1 MTRRL
6 PGPFRIIGT
15 FLICVA
21 CFALAG
27 GHWAVLQTIAWAQMV
42 RDYSKNVPVG
52 EAIVRTL
59 SGEYPCGMCTRISAE
74 RQKEEK
80 APAVVKVEK
89 KAEICPFS
97 MRELL
102 RQPEVREYW
111 YPRPGEFAL
120 VERREAPPAPVPI
133 FTLIA

>member
-1 MTRRL
+1 
-6 PGPFRIIGT
+6 
-15 FLICVA
+15 
-21 CFALAG
+21 
-27 GHWAVLQTIAWAQMV
+27 MV
-42 RDYSKNVPVG
+42 RDYSKNVTVG
-52 EAIVRTL
+52 QAIVRTL

-80 APAVVKVEK
+80 TPAVVKVEK

-102 RQPEVREYW
+102 RPPEVREYR

-120 VERREAPPAPVPI
+120 IERREAPPAPVPI
-133 FTLIA
+133 FMLTA